1 MKSNASG
8 SINENSPA
16 IAFPSRSEAISS
28 DGSTIAYWD
37 GGNRLG
43 PAIIFLHGFATD
55 HSVWV
60 NQFSDSA
67 LCARYRLIA
76 PDLRAH
82 GQSGRT
88 GAADA
93 LTDAKQWADDLAA
106 LIQVCAP
113 EKKPVIVAWSFG
125 ARMLNDYLK
134 HYGASALAGINYVA
148 AATLAYREAIGPG
161 HAILADLCAD
171 EQAVRT
177 AAAERFVGEVF
188 QVHPGNAAFGHLQDT
203 IAEVALDHRK
213 RMRSRALDYDQMLAE
228 LALPVL
234 VTHGEEDSF
243 VLPCLAIRLQQVL
256 RNAEVSH
263 YPGVGH
269 APFWEKPARFNAELT
284 AFVQSAPSRQ
294 AALRLD

>member
-1 MKSNASG
+1 MNSNASE
-8 SINENSPA
+8 SIDDNSLS
-16 IAFPSRSEAISS
+16 IAFPSRSEAMSS
-28 DGSTIAYWD
+28 DASAIAYWE

-88 GAADA
+88 GAAHA
-93 LTDAKQWADDLAA
+93 LTDAQQWADDLAA
-106 LIQVCAP
+106 LIHACAL
-113 EKKPVIVAWSFG
+113 EKPVIVAWSFG

-161 HAILADLCAD
+161 HAMLADLCAD
-171 EQAVRT
+171 DQAVCT
-177 AAAERFVGEVF
+177 AAAERFVEEVF
-188 QVHPGNAAFGHLQDT
+188 RVRPGDAVFGHLQRT
-203 IAEVALDHRK
+203 IAEVALDHRQ
-213 RMRSRALDYDQMLAE
+213 RMRSRMLDYDQMLAE

-234 VTHGEEDSF
+234 VTHGDEDSF

-256 RNAEVSH
+256 RNAGVSH

-269 APFWEKPARFNAELT
+269 APFWENPARFNAELS
-284 AFVQSAPSRQ
+284 AFVQEAHG
-294 AALRLD
+294 